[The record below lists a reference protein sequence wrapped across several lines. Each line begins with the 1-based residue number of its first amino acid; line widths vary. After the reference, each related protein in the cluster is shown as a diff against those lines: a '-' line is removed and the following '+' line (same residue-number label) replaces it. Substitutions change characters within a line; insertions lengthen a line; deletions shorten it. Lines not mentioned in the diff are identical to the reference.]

1 MLDSIFETTMS
12 NTLDITSANAIIC
25 ILVAVVLGFIIS
37 LIYIFGD
44 KSKRTSANFALT
56 LVLLPA
62 IVAIVIMLIGSNI
75 ARAISLG
82 GVFTLVRFRS
92 VPGDSK
98 DISSIFFAMTVGL
111 ATGMGYPFFAGAIT
125 LIIGVVYFVLSI
137 TGYATGRD
145 MVKVLRVNVP
155 ENLNFDGAFDD
166 LFNQYTKEVK
176 LTKIKT
182 TNLGSL
188 YELTYEIVFKKSVSH
203 KEFIDELR
211 CRNGNLNITLTN
223 LDMQENVL

>member
-12 NTLDITSANAIIC
+12 NTLDITSTNAIIC

-125 LIIGVVYFVLSI
+125 LIIGVVYFVLYI
-137 TGYATGRD
+137 T
-145 MVKVLRVNVP
+145 
-155 ENLNFDGAFDD
+155 
-166 LFNQYTKEVK
+166 
-176 LTKIKT
+176 
-182 TNLGSL
+182 
-188 YELTYEIVFKKSVSH
+188 
-203 KEFIDELR
+203 
-211 CRNGNLNITLTN
+211 
-223 LDMQENVL
+223 

>member
-12 NTLDITSANAIIC
+12 NTLDITSTNAIIC

-98 DISSIFFAMTVGL
+98 DISSIFL
-111 ATGMGYPFFAGAIT
+111 P
-125 LIIGVVYFVLSI
+125 
-137 TGYATGRD
+137 
-145 MVKVLRVNVP
+145 
-155 ENLNFDGAFDD
+155 
-166 LFNQYTKEVK
+166 
-176 LTKIKT
+176 
-182 TNLGSL
+182 
-188 YELTYEIVFKKSVSH
+188 
-203 KEFIDELR
+203 
-211 CRNGNLNITLTN
+211 
-223 LDMQENVL
+223 

>member
-1 MLDSIFETTMS
+1 M
-12 NTLDITSANAIIC
+12 
-25 ILVAVVLGFIIS
+25 
-37 LIYIFGD
+37 
-44 KSKRTSANFALT
+44 
-56 LVLLPA
+56 LPA

>member
-188 YELTYEIVFKKSVSH
+188 YELTYEIVFKK
-203 KEFIDELR
+203 K
-211 CRNGNLNITLTN
+211 
-223 LDMQENVL
+223 